1 MTSPTETVV
10 NGTQDNYPDSSKTS
24 SPPSQQTTVKPKANG
39 INGSAKANGHIT
51 ESSTVTSNG
60 EGSNTSTDA
69 HLGVATP
76 ASSMSG
82 SQPDIM
88 EQIPFGDS
96 QQSQSEQGDQS
107 EEESPELKKDLYV
120 GNLYISQT
128 CNANFRHP
136 RVQLEMLKNVF
147 GGDACVEN
155 VKIVPDR
162 NVMSL
167 LAVY

>member
-10 NGTQDNYPDSSKTS
+10 NGTQDSYPDASKTS
-24 SPPSQQTTVKPKANG
+24 SPQSQQTTVKPKTNG
-39 INGSAKANGHIT
+39 VNGSAKVNGLIT
-51 ESSTVTSNG
+51 DGSTTTSNG
-60 EGSNTSTDA
+60 EGSNVTTDA
-69 HLGVATP
+69 HLSVATP

-96 QQSQSEQGDQS
+96 QQGQSEQGDQS
-107 EEESPELKKDLYV
+107 EEERPELKKDLYV
-120 GNLYISQT
+120 GNLYNSHASNT
-128 CNANFRHP
+128 NLRHP
-136 RVQLEMLKNVF
+136 RVQLEMLKNFF

-162 NVMSL
+162 NVNVP
-167 LAVY
+167 ACI